1 MYNYYEE
8 VLQAVEDAVNDGYS
22 PEDLEPVGLEDYGD
36 KLNDALW
43 VDDGVTGGGSGS
55 YFCNSYKAE
64 EALVGNWELAAEALE
79 EYGYTSNQFRLG
91 AEWVDCTI
99 RCYLLNGCIS
109 DYIEQ
114 HEEDLTERI
123 ERLNG

>member
-8 VLQAVEDAVNDGYS
+8 VFDAVEDAVNDGYT
-22 PEDLEPVGLEDYGD
+22 PEILEPVDLEDYAQ

-43 VDDGVTGGGSGS
+43 IDDSVTGNASGS
-55 YFCNSYKAE
+55 YFFNAYDAE
-64 EALVGNWELAAEALE
+64 EALAGNWDLAAEAME
-79 EYGYTSNQFRLG
+79 CFGDECNPFEKG

-99 RCYLLNGCIS
+99 RCYLLNSCIS
-109 DYIEQ
+109 DYIE
-114 HEEDLTERI
+114 ENEDELTERI